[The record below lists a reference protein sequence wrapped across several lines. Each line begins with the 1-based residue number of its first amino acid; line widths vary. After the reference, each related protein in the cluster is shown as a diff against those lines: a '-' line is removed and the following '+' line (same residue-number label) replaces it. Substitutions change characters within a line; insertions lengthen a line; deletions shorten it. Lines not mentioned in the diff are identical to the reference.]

1 MLIPV
6 NIPVG
11 TGKKGGIKVEVLL
24 ELLKSAF
31 GAALLAGFFGIWQW
45 RLNRKAQKEDKAA
58 DTRAVNCAARGAEI
72 EKLQKTVNALIVADR
87 AILYDRIKHLAK
99 SYIKRGYITV
109 EEYEDLKRMHK
120 VYHDDLFGNGFL
132 DAIMEEV
139 DKLEKRVL

>member
-1 MLIPV
+1 MDW
-6 NIPVG
+6 
-11 TGKKGGIKVEVLL
+11 LL
-24 ELLKSAF
+24 DLLKSAF
-31 GAALLAGFFGIWQW
+31 GAGIVAGLFGIWQW

-58 DTRAVNCAARGAEI
+58 SDRIVNCAARGKEI
-72 EKLQKTVNALIVADR
+72 EQLQKTVNALIVADR

-99 SYIKRGYITV
+99 TYIKRGYITV

-132 DAIMEEV
+132 DSIMEEV

>member
-1 MLIPV
+1 M
-6 NIPVG
+6 
-11 TGKKGGIKVEVLL
+11 EVLL

-31 GAALLAGFFGIWQW
+31 GAGIVAGLFGLWQW

-58 DTRAVNCAARGAEI
+58 EREGVSCAARGREI
-72 EKLQKTVNALIVADR
+72 KQLQDTVNALIVADR
-87 AILYDRIKHLAK
+87 TILYDRIKHLAK

-120 VYHDDLFGNGFL
+120 VYHDELGGNGFL